1 MIATLQVSMLG
12 QGKPEQQGDR
22 LFRIL
27 KENETNIVV
36 NKDGV
41 VSTDFSNASVRS
53 ELERQLRLLA
63 DIKVAKGKQ
72 D

>member
-1 MIATLQVSMLG
+1 MIAALQASSMRS
-12 QGKPEQQGDR
+12 QCQQEPQGDR

-53 ELERQLRLLA
+53 ELERQLKLLA
-63 DIKVAKGKQ
+63 DIKVTKGK
-72 D
+72 